1 MIALR
6 ENLAIDG
13 SESLR
18 DLIGYLQDD
27 RHPYLRRTME
37 QLDRLAERIARSGQI
52 PPRLVDR
59 LQRELLRLE
68 EVLETHLAKQECWLF
83 PLIREATTPDAEQ
96 PHEDECRGSCRE
108 VMALATSANQDALA
122 ALERVRTCIK
132 RPEWNEGGP
141 LAAQL
146 TKQVREL
153 ELELLA
159 YGYVTEEVAFPRVQ
173 ELLLR
178 RHGM

>member
-27 RHPYLRRTME
+27 RHPYLRRAIE

-68 EVLETHLAKQECWLF
+68 DILETHLSKQECWLF
-83 PLIREATTPDAEQ
+83 PLIRQATTQTRELHHD
-96 PHEDECRGSCRE
+96 DECRGQCRE
-108 VMALATSANQDALA
+108 AMALGTCASQEALT
-122 ALERVRTCIK
+122 ALERVQICLQ
-132 RPEWNEGGP
+132 RPEWSEGGFISE
-141 LAAQL
+141 QL
-146 TKQVREL
+146 TRQVREL
-153 ELELLA
+153 ELELRA
-159 YGYVTEEVAFPRVQ
+159 YGYVTVEVAFPQVH

-178 RHGM
+178 RPR